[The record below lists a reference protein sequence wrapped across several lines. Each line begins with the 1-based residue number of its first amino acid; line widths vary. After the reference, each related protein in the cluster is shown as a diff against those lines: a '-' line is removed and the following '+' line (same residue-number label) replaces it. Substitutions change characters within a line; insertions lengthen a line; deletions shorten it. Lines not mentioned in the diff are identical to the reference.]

1 MGIPLSVYL
10 SPVILGLVIVLI
22 DLVNLITPT
31 PDLGHPVMSVIEN
44 LVDGEPGALQALSWI
59 GFLWLVPGVV
69 ALLATYVLIRWR
81 LHRIGGDD
89 LAASLGARPPNDQ
102 DAEERQLVDVVGELA
117 NAAGIEPPRVQLY
130 DSPPANA
137 LVYGRDPDHATVL
150 VGRGLLAELDR
161 EATQGLVAR
170 LTASAGDGDLGLA
183 TDVGAVY
190 VTYGLVTTALSAVVS
205 HAARQR
211 LRAGLAGLFGRS
223 GNDAAAGVAVSAL
236 LGLASDDD
244 TPDTTA
250 AGCLTLLTMGGLIG
264 VGVSLINLFL
274 AGPLLVFAW
283 RPRVH
288 LGDATAVDLTR
299 NPTALAGALRAL
311 GDGRGL
317 PGSGWLEL
325 LLIVGGGRSA
335 AGGGSGGRALSDTGL
350 AARLDPSVA
359 SRIARLEAMGAVGA
373 GDPGAV
379 RPIGYPRP
387 PRRPLL
393 ILVGLLIIVPLIV
406 LIGVL
411 VLIATALIV
420 FLVAFA
426 SYVVL
431 LIAAGPVH
439 ELLRG
444 LAGR

>member
-1 MGIPLSVYL
+1 MQGRMTQPRPPDQEDFRAAQRGARWSARLRTIPAAVAAAVMGIPLSVYL

-59 GFLWLVPGVV
+59 GFLWLVP
-69 ALLATYVLIRWR
+69 
-81 LHRIGGDD
+81 D

-117 NAAGIEPPRVQLY
+117 NAAGIEPPRVQVY

-223 GNDAAAGVAVSAL
+223 GNDAAAGVAVSAF

-299 NPTALAGALRAL
+299 N
-311 GDGRGL
+311 
-317 PGSGWLEL
+317 
-325 LLIVGGGRSA
+325 
-335 AGGGSGGRALSDTGL
+335 
-350 AARLDPSVA
+350 
-359 SRIARLEAMGAVGA
+359 
-373 GDPGAV
+373 
-379 RPIGYPRP
+379 
-387 PRRPLL
+387 
-393 ILVGLLIIVPLIV
+393 
-406 LIGVL
+406 
-411 VLIATALIV
+411 
-420 FLVAFA
+420 
-426 SYVVL
+426 
-431 LIAAGPVH
+431 
-439 ELLRG
+439 
-444 LAGR
+444 